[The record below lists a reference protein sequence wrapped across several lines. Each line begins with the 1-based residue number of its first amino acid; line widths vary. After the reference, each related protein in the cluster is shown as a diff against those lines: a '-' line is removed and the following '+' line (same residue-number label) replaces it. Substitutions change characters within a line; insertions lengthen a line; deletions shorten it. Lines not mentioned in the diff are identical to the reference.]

1 MPLDANRVLRRTTA
15 ISASTKVS
23 IRCFWALISRWF
35 GTRLTSPGVK
45 TPPTGQHPRQILPM
59 MARGLRSAQGAASGR
74 GPRNARGGVRPRR
87 WMAWARLRGART
99 ALRLRRGIRTT
110 RFSGL
115 TGPIRTPEGLG
126 LDSPTGAKV
135 EDVALGLRAF
145 KVVTAEGAALGLW
158 ALGLIADAA
167 ALGLAEPGPV
177 AVGAEP
183 GTGL

>member
-1 MPLDANRVLRRTTA
+1 MTWGRR
-15 ISASTKVS
+15 
-23 IRCFWALISRWF
+23 
-35 GTRLTSPGVK
+35 
-45 TPPTGQHPRQILPM
+45 
-59 MARGLRSAQGAASGR
+59 
-74 GPRNARGGVRPRR
+74 
-87 WMAWARLRGART
+87 RGARV
-99 ALRLRRGIRTT
+99 ALGVRRGIRTS

-115 TGPIRTPEGLG
+115 TGPIRTPEALG

-135 EDVALGLRAF
+135 EDVALGSRAF

>member
-1 MPLDANRVLRRTTA
+1 VRTRTA
-15 ISASTKVS
+15 PCSRPVVACPSGQSAVRKQHNPG
-23 IRCFWALISRWF
+23 ASRWF
-35 GTRLTSPGVK
+35 GSRLTSPWVK
-45 TPPTGQHPRQILPM
+45 LTGDQHPRQTLPM
-59 MARGLRSAQGAASGR
+59 MARAFRSAHGTASGTRNAWGGLR
-74 GPRNARGGVRPRR
+74 PRWRIT
-87 WMAWARLRGART
+87 WARLRGART
-99 ALRLRRGIRTT
+99 ALRLRRGIRTS

-115 TGPIRTPEGLG
+115 TGPIRTPEVLG

>member
-1 MPLDANRVLRRTTA
+1 M
-15 ISASTKVS
+15 
-23 IRCFWALISRWF
+23 
-35 GTRLTSPGVK
+35 
-45 TPPTGQHPRQILPM
+45 
-59 MARGLRSAQGAASGR
+59 
-74 GPRNARGGVRPRR
+74 
-87 WMAWARLRGART
+87 
-99 ALRLRRGIRTT
+99 RLRRGIRTT

-115 TGPIRTPEGLG
+115 TGPIRTLEVLG